1 MKTEN
6 KNNFFKSLS
15 FIFSFM
21 KKYYIILF
29 ISVIFLFLT
38 TYFNVLSPKL
48 MGNSIDEMIS
58 YVGQAKIENI
68 KEDVAA
74 GKGISIDD
82 KKMIVQN
89 MSLNKDQEKQIME
102 ATPKELTSLYNNL
115 KFREDLFGMDNKSI
129 LAGEGFSDEQID
141 YINNSDLDDNTKKV
155 LTTVPASG
163 ISEQQ
168 KQALSF
174 MNIDESTK
182 QFILNYNSEYILRTY
197 MQSVGGLT
205 KEEKDDLVNM
215 NIDQMN
221 LLYNLS
227 LVRMDAIK
235 IDDSILDEEKA
246 TFTNKQI
253 DFINESSLTKEQKE
267 SILSLSSDQI
277 KEVYNNRAIELDS
290 NKQYKTFIKSILF
303 LLAMYL
309 SLAVSMFIYNIL
321 MAIVAGKSTRDMRK
335 GLFGKIEKLSIRF
348 FDQSNAGDLLSR
360 FTNDIDNISNA
371 MNQSL
376 VQVLSQSAML
386 FGVIWMMFR
395 EDNTQATINLFN
407 NDIVINNVLTWT
419 MLMFAV
425 VAIVI
430 ALFIVTKA
438 RYYVSR
444 QQKKLGALNGYIDER
459 ISGQKVVISYGL
471 EEETIDKFEEYNED
485 LRKTSVLGQIYSGA
499 LMPAMQGIGLVN
511 LGFLVFL
518 GSIFISKDIM
528 SIGLLVAFIQYSQR
542 FFNPLAQVFA
552 QYNMIELALTGGSR
566 VKEIF
571 DTKVEINNN
580 ENAKDID
587 GIDGTVLLD
596 HVNFGYEEGKP
607 VLKDINIEVKKGE
620 MIALVGPTGSG
631 KTTVMNLM
639 NRFYDIDSGKI
650 EFDGTNIQDITL
662 DTLRKNVG
670 IVLQE
675 SILFK
680 GTIRE
685 NIAYGKKDASEE
697 EVIAAAKTANIHE
710 FIMSL
715 EEGYDTN
722 VDNNTSMFST
732 GQKQLMSIARTIL
745 TDPDLLILDEATS
758 NVDTVTEEKIQ
769 KAMENVMDGRTSFVI
784 AHRLKTILNATKI
797 IVLKDGEIIEQGS
810 HKELLK
816 QDGFYAELYHNQFV
830 VE

>member
-1 MKTEN
+1 MKKEN
-6 KNNFFKSLS
+6 NNNFFKSLS

-29 ISVIFLFLT
+29 ISVVFLFIT

-58 YVGQAKIENI
+58 YVGQAKTENI
-68 KEDVAA
+68 KEDIAD

-89 MSLNKDQEKQIME
+89 MSLDSEQEKQIMD
-102 ATPKELTSLYNNL
+102 ATPKELSTLYNNL
-115 KFREDLFGMDNKSI
+115 SFKEDLFAMDNKNI
-129 LAGEGFSDEQID
+129 LAGDGFSDEQID
-141 YINNSDLDDNTKKV
+141 FINNSDLDDNLKKI
-155 LTTVPASG
+155 LTTIPASG
-163 ISEQQ
+163 ISVQQ
-168 KQALSF
+168 KQALAF
-174 MNIDESTK
+174 MDIDQSTK
-182 QFILNYNSEYILRTY
+182 DFILNYNGTYILKTY
-197 MQSVGGLT
+197 MQSIGGLT
-205 KEEKDDLVNM
+205 KKEQEEIENMSIKEMNDLYSMSN
-215 NIDQMN
+215 
-221 LLYNLS
+221 
-227 LVRMDAIK
+227 VRMDAIK
-235 IDDSILDEEKA
+235 KDDSILDKEDVV
-246 TFTNKQI
+246 FTNKQI
-253 DFINESSLTKEQKE
+253 DFINNSDLTTEQKE

-277 KEVYNNRAIELDS
+277 KEVYNNRAIEINS
-290 NKQYKTFIKSILF
+290 KNQYKTFIKSILF

-309 SLAVSMFIYNIL
+309 SLAISMFIYNIL

-386 FGVIWMMFR
+386 FGVIWMMFK

-407 NDIVINNVLTWT
+407 NDVVINNVLTWT
-419 MLMFAV
+419 MLMFAL

-430 ALFIVTKA
+430 ALFIVSKA
-438 RYYVSR
+438 RYHVSR
-444 QQKKLGALNGYIDER
+444 QQKKLGALNGFVDER

-471 EEETIDKFEEYNED
+471 EEETIEKFEKYNED

-518 GSIFISKDIM
+518 GSIFISKDLM

-566 VKEIF
+566 VKEVF
-571 DTKVEINNN
+571 DTKVEIFNK

-587 GIDGTVLLD
+587 GIDGTVLLED
-596 HVNFGYEEGKP
+596 VNFGYYEDKP

-639 NRFYDIDSGKI
+639 NRFYDINSGKI
-650 EFDGTNIQDITL
+650 EFDGVNIQDITL

-685 NIAYGKKDASEE
+685 NIAYGKKDATDE
-697 EVIAAAKTANIHE
+697 EVISAAKTANIHE
-710 FIMSL
+710 FIMTL
-715 EEGYDTN
+715 EDGYDTN

-769 KAMENVMDGRTSFVI
+769 KAMENVMEGRTSFVI

>member
-6 KNNFFKSLS
+6 KNSFFKSLS

-29 ISVIFLFLT
+29 ISLIFLILT

-58 YVGQAKIENI
+58 YVGQAKTENI
-68 KEDVAA
+68 KEDISE

-82 KKMIVQN
+82 KKMIVNN
-89 MSLNKDQEKQIME
+89 MSLNKDQEKQIMD
-102 ATPKELTSLYNNL
+102 ATPKDLNTLYNKL

-141 YINNSDLDDNTKKV
+141 YIKNSDLDENTKKV

-163 ISEQQ
+163 ISQQQ
-168 KQALSF
+168 KQALSL
-174 MNIDESTK
+174 MDIDESTK
-182 QFILNYNSEYILRTY
+182 QFILNYNGEYILRTY

-205 KEEKDDLVNM
+205 KKEKDDLVNM
-215 NIDQMN
+215 DVKQMN
-221 LLYNLS
+221 NLYSLS
-227 LVRMDAIK
+227 IVRMDAIK
-235 IDDSILDEEKA
+235 KDDSILDQEDA

-253 DFINESSLTKEQKE
+253 NFINKSSLTSSQKE
-267 SILSLSSDQI
+267 SILDLSSDQI
-277 KEVYNNRAIELDS
+277 KEVYDNRALEIDS
-290 NKQYKTFIKSILF
+290 KNQYKTFIKSILF

-309 SLAVSMFIYNIL
+309 SLALSMFIYNIL

-360 FTNDIDNISNA
+360 FTNDIDNISSA

-386 FGVIWMMFR
+386 FGVIWMMFK
-395 EDNTQATINLFN
+395 EDNTQTTINLFN
-407 NDIVINNVLTWT
+407 NGIIVNNVLTWT

-425 VAIVI
+425 VAIIV
-430 ALFIVTKA
+430 ALFIVLKA
-438 RYYVSR
+438 RYHVSR

-459 ISGQKVVISYGL
+459 ISGQKVVIAYGL

-518 GSIFISKDIM
+518 GSIFISKGIM

-552 QYNMIELALTGGSR
+552 QYNMLELALTGASR

-571 DTKVEINNN
+571 DTKVEIQNT
-580 ENAKDID
+580 ENAQDID
-587 GIDGTVLLD
+587 GIDGSVLLE
-596 HVNFGYEEGKP
+596 HVNFGYEEDKP

-650 EFDGTNIQDITL
+650 EFDGINIQDITL
-662 DTLRKNVG
+662 NTLRKNVG

-697 EVIAAAKTANIHE
+697 EVIKAAKTANIHE

-715 EEGYDTN
+715 EDGYNTH

-769 KAMENVMDGRTSFVI
+769 KAMENVMEGRTSFVI

-797 IVLKDGEIIEQGS
+797 IVLKDGEIIEKGT

-816 QDGFYAELYHNQFV
+816 QKGFYAELYHNQFV

>member
-1 MKTEN
+1 MKNEN
-6 KNNFFKSLS
+6 KFFKSLS

-29 ISVIFLFLT
+29 ISVVFLFLT

-58 YVGQAKIENI
+58 YVGQAKTENI
-68 KEDVAA
+68 KDDIAD

-82 KKMIVQN
+82 KKMIVEN
-89 MSLNKDQEKQIME
+89 MSLNKDQEKQIMD
-102 ATPKELTSLYNNL
+102 AKPKELTSLYNNL
-115 KFREDLFGMDNKSI
+115 KFREDLFKMDNKSI
-129 LAGEGFSDEQID
+129 LKGEGFSSEQIEF
-141 YINNSDLDDNTKKV
+141 IKNSDLNDNLKKV
-155 LTTVPASG
+155 LTTIPASG
-163 ISEQQ
+163 ISDQQ
-168 KQALSF
+168 KQALNF
-174 MNIDESTK
+174 MDIDENTK
-182 QFILNYNSEYILRTY
+182 IFILNYNGEYVLRTY
-197 MQSVGGLT
+197 MQSLGGLST
-205 KEEKDDLVNM
+205 KEQDDLAKM

-221 LLYNLS
+221 DLYNLS

-235 IDDSILDEEKA
+235 KDKSILDEENAVFSK
-246 TFTNKQI
+246 KQI
-253 DFINESSLTKEQKE
+253 KFINDSSLSQSQKE
-267 SILSLSSDQI
+267 SILNLSSEQI
-277 KEVYNNRAIELDS
+277 KEIYNNRAIEIDS
-290 NKQYKTFIKSILF
+290 NNQYKTFIKSILF

-309 SLAVSMFIYNIL
+309 ALAISMFIYNIL

-386 FGVIWMMFR
+386 FGVIIMMFN

-430 ALFIVTKA
+430 ALFIVSKA
-438 RYYVSR
+438 RYHVSR

-471 EEETIDKFEEYNED
+471 EDETIEKFEEYNED

-518 GSIFISKDIM
+518 GSIFISKDLM

-552 QYNMIELALTGGSR
+552 QYNMIELALTGASR
-566 VKEIF
+566 VKEVF
-571 DTKVEINNN
+571 ETKVEIFNNKD
-580 ENAKDID
+580 AKDIK
-587 GIDGTVLLD
+587 GIDGTVLLEN
-596 HVNFGYEEGKP
+596 VNFGYEKDKP

-650 EFDGTNIQDITL
+650 EFDGIDIQDITL

-680 GTIRE
+680 GTIKD
-685 NIAYGKKDASEE
+685 NIAYGKKDATDEE
-697 EVIAAAKTANIHE
+697 IINAAKTANIHE
-710 FIMSL
+710 FIISL
-715 EEGYDTN
+715 EDGYDTK

-769 KAMENVMDGRTSFVI
+769 KAMENVMNGRTSFVI

-797 IVLKDGEIIEQGS
+797 IVLKDGEIIEEGS
-810 HKELLK
+810 HIELLK
-816 QDGFYAELYHNQFV
+816 QEGFYAELYHNQFV

>member
-6 KNNFFKSLS
+6 KNNFFNSLS
-15 FIFSFM
+15 FISSFM
-21 KKYYIILF
+21 KKYYILLF
-29 ISVIFLFLT
+29 ISIIFLILT

-58 YVGQAKIENI
+58 YVGQAKTENI
-68 KEDVAA
+68 KEDIAA

-82 KKMIVQN
+82 KKMIVNN
-89 MSLNKDQEKQIME
+89 MSLNKDQEKQIMD
-102 ATPKELTSLYNNL
+102 ASPKELTSLYNNL

-129 LAGEGFSDEQID
+129 LAGEGFNEEQID
-141 YINNSDLDDNTKKV
+141 YIKNSNLDDNTKKV

-163 ISEQQ
+163 ISQTQ

-174 MNIDESTK
+174 MDIDESTK
-182 QFILNYNSEYILRTY
+182 QFILNYNGEYVLRTY
-197 MQSVGGLT
+197 MQSVGGLSQ
-205 KEEKDDLVNM
+205 KEKDDLVNM
-215 NIDQMN
+215 DIKQMN
-221 LLYNLS
+221 DLYNLS
-227 LVRMDAIK
+227 IVRMDAIK
-235 IDDSILDEEKA
+235 KDDSIVDQEEA

-253 DFINESSLTKEQKE
+253 DFINNSSLTSSQKE
-267 SILSLSSDQI
+267 SILALSSDQI
-277 KEVYNNRAIELDS
+277 KEVYNNRALEIDS
-290 NKQYKTFIKSILF
+290 NNQYKTFIKSILF

-309 SLAVSMFIYNIL
+309 SLALSMFIYNIL

-360 FTNDIDNISNA
+360 FTNDIDNISSA

-386 FGVIWMMFR
+386 FGVVWMMFN

-407 NDIVINNVLTWT
+407 NDIVVNNVLTWT
-419 MLMFAV
+419 MLIFAV
-425 VAIVI
+425 VAIIV
-430 ALFIVTKA
+430 ALFIVSKA
-438 RYYVSR
+438 RYHVSR
-444 QQKKLGALNGYIDER
+444 QQKKLGALNGFVDER

-471 EEETIDKFEEYNED
+471 EEETIEKFEEYNED

-552 QYNMIELALTGGSR
+552 QYNMIELALTGASR

-571 DTKVEINNN
+571 DTKVEIENT
-580 ENAKDID
+580 ENAKDIE
-587 GIDGTVLLD
+587 GIDGTVLLE
-596 HVNFGYEEGKP
+596 HVNFGYEKDKP

-650 EFDGTNIQDITL
+650 EFDGVNIQDITL
-662 DTLRKNVG
+662 NTLRKNVG

-697 EVIAAAKTANIHE
+697 EVIEAAKTANIHE

-715 EEGYDTN
+715 EDGYDTH

-769 KAMENVMDGRTSFVI
+769 KAMENVMEGRTSFVI

-816 QDGFYAELYHNQFV
+816 QEGFYAELYHNQFV